1 MSSSPPTKI
10 NLMQRALDREKEA
23 RKYAE
28 KILED
33 KSREL
38 YFLSEELRTIN
49 IKLENLL
56 KEKTSQLKGVFENF
70 IDAYLLLDLNGNV
83 LSMNEA
89 ATDIFKYD
97 VNKEKLN
104 VVSLIYPEDK
114 IYALKSFSEL
124 KEKGSFSNY
133 TSRILC
139 KDKNIKWVQINA
151 SLIYGKNK
159 KPMAIQGVVRNITAL
174 KSATEL
180 IEQQKKELDVIVENS
195 SLGIALTQ
203 QGYFLKTNKVF
214 QNLLGYSENELSR
227 LRIDDITFK
236 EDLSISNKYL
246 DKIRNGEIDSF
257 ALDKRY
263 KRKNGSILWAKIN
276 VNAVRDSLGVMK
288 YKVIIVED
296 VTLERE
302 KALIVDMI
310 NDLAKSI
317 LGKDNIYEIAWEVT
331 QKIAKYLDSKD
342 CVIYLVNH
350 KSNKLEQIAS
360 YNIKSNKNKLN
371 EYVLPIG
378 KGIVGSVAKTGKA
391 EIVSDTSKDKRYVV
405 EDELR
410 FSEITVPI
418 ISEGKVIGVIDSE
431 HPDKNHYREE
441 HLKTLESIAGLV
453 SMQLKSAIGIKER
466 ERIELKNTKLLGQLE
481 KSNDQLHEYA
491 HIVSHDLKSPLRSID
506 ALVSWIKADNEGDL
520 DKTTLENFNLISTTL
535 ETMEKLISNVLEYSS
550 AGASIIE
557 KEYVDLNTTL
567 SDLKK
572 ILFIP
577 KNISVN
583 ILNKLPVIRG
593 DKTKFQQLFQNFI
606 SNAIKFCDKE
616 IGIVEIDFED
626 KNTFYQFT
634 VKDNGIGIEKK
645 YHDKI
650 FQVFHSLN
658 KREDSTGIGLSIIKK
673 IIDLHEGD
681 VWLESELNKGTT
693 FYFTIKKN
701 I

>member
-1 MSSSPPTKI
+1 
-10 NLMQRALDREKEA
+10 MQRALDREKEA

-331 QKIAKYLDSKD
+331 QKNS
-342 CVIYLVNH
+342 
-350 KSNKLEQIAS
+350 
-360 YNIKSNKNKLN
+360 
-371 EYVLPIG
+371 
-378 KGIVGSVAKTGKA
+378 
-391 EIVSDTSKDKRYVV
+391 
-405 EDELR
+405 
-410 FSEITVPI
+410 
-418 ISEGKVIGVIDSE
+418 
-431 HPDKNHYREE
+431 
-441 HLKTLESIAGLV
+441 
-453 SMQLKSAIGIKER
+453 
-466 ERIELKNTKLLGQLE
+466 
-481 KSNDQLHEYA
+481 
-491 HIVSHDLKSPLRSID
+491 
-506 ALVSWIKADNEGDL
+506 
-520 DKTTLENFNLISTTL
+520 
-535 ETMEKLISNVLEYSS
+535 
-550 AGASIIE
+550 
-557 KEYVDLNTTL
+557 
-567 SDLKK
+567 
-572 ILFIP
+572 
-577 KNISVN
+577 
-583 ILNKLPVIRG
+583 
-593 DKTKFQQLFQNFI
+593 
-606 SNAIKFCDKE
+606 
-616 IGIVEIDFED
+616 
-626 KNTFYQFT
+626 
-634 VKDNGIGIEKK
+634 
-645 YHDKI
+645 
-650 FQVFHSLN
+650 
-658 KREDSTGIGLSIIKK
+658 
-673 IIDLHEGD
+673 
-681 VWLESELNKGTT
+681 
-693 FYFTIKKN
+693 
-701 I
+701 